1 MKNAEM
7 THDGYTCRKDE
18 SAAMSLIASASASP
32 VGLSVHRLPREVT
45 ASLESNSFTS
55 AVISTDNQ
63 GRGVLVVDDPAH
75 SRSASRPDLGSR
87 SHVDDLR
94 QRAHAIAGR
103 PRLLKPEASTSVDWT
118 YCRRNQSLFSEDLFG
133 DDRFRQDQRQYS
145 DTFHKQAQ
153 RRGARDRARDG
164 MLVAEALGRHRERQA
179 AAFAE
184 GAQSLTRAP
193 TARCAPAAHADHSS
207 RARGFAHALERLHR
221 FYGEDLFGP
230 FRPGYYYRRMPIL
243 TKTFDNGVR
252 TEWRMTEGIPFVP
265 FALDSRP
272 RFILDATGSLW
283 QQADTRPKVAGSR
296 RVTAREDAA
305 GETGQ
310 LFKNHAEEPSQVLTL
325 SSTPPPEEPYLSR
338 AAQWATRGESPA
350 ESLSKLSES
359 RWRSFVDLA
368 R

>member
-1 MKNAEM
+1 
-7 THDGYTCRKDE
+7 
-18 SAAMSLIASASASP
+18 MSLIASASASP

-75 SRSASRPDLGSR
+75 SRRPDLGFR

-118 YCRRNQSLFSEDLFG
+118 YCRRNQSVFSEDLFG

-145 DTFHKQAQ
+145 DAFYKQAQ
-153 RRGARDRARDG
+153 RQRARDRARDG
-164 MLVAEALGRHRERQA
+164 ILAAEALGRDRERQV
-179 AAFAE
+179 AAFAR
-184 GAQSLTRAP
+184 GTQSLTRV
-193 TARCAPAAHADHSS
+193 PAARNGAVYTDQSSHAC
-207 RARGFAHALERLHR
+207 GFAHALERLHR
-221 FYGEDLFGP
+221 FYGEDLFQP
-230 FRPGYYYRRMPIL
+230 FRPGYYYRRMPTL
-243 TKTFDNGVR
+243 TKTFDDGVR

-296 RVTAREDAA
+296 RVTIPEDAA
-305 GETGQ
+305 GDTGQ
-310 LFKNHAEEPSQVLTL
+310 LCKNRHAEEPSRVLTL
-325 SSTPPPEEPYLSR
+325 SSTPPPEDPYLSR
-338 AAQWATRGESPA
+338 AAQWSTRGESPA
-350 ESLSKLSES
+350 DSLSKLSES